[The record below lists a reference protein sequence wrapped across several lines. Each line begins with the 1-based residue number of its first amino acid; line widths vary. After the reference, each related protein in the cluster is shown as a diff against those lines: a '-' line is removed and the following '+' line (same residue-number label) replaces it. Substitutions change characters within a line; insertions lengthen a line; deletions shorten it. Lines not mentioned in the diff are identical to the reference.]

1 MSEVRR
7 RFRRDETRA
16 MFIQAGQAIL
26 REEGL
31 GTGGEALT
39 LKRVSDRVHAE
50 HGIRFT
56 NASLIGRIWAN
67 QSAFQTDVL
76 ATIASNDSNA
86 EVEASLDRMA
96 PFLASMD
103 TSTEEARRWTIR
115 ELCRVM
121 CAVHIDTLRNS
132 TDWSL
137 WIGIWALTAVGTA
150 PERRRRVDEALRQS
164 YLDVTDQ
171 MEAIYRSLLDL
182 LGFRPRQGL
191 TIRQFAI
198 AVAALTEGCVLR
210 DRVDGAQMNHI
221 VRPTGRDGEDQE
233 WTLFGIALV
242 ALVEQFVE
250 LDPEWEDTG
259 AELPRAQGSATG

>member
-39 LKRVSDRVHAE
+39 LKRVSDRVHAD

-259 AELPRAQGSATG
+259 AERPRTQGSAIG

>member
-1 MSEVRR
+1 MSEGRR
-7 RFRRDETRA
+7 RVRRDETRT
-16 MFIQAGQAIL
+16 MFIEAGQAIL

-31 GTGGEALT
+31 GTGGESLT
-39 LKRVSDRVHAE
+39 LKRISDRVHAD

-56 NASLIGRIWAN
+56 NASIIGRIWAN

-76 ATIASNDSNA
+76 TTIASNDSTA
-86 EVEASLDRMA
+86 EVEQSLDRMA
-96 PFLASMD
+96 PFIASMD

-121 CAVHIDTLRNS
+121 SAVHLDTLSQS

-137 WIGIWALTAVGTA
+137 WIGIWAITAVASA

-182 LGFRPRQGL
+182 LGFRTRPGL
-191 TIRQFAI
+191 SVRQFAI
-198 AVAALTEGCVLR
+198 AAAALTEGCVLR
-210 DRVDGAQMNHI
+210 DRVDAAQMNNI
-221 VRPTGRDGEDQE
+221 MRPTGRDGEDQE
-233 WTLFGIALV
+233 WTLFGIALF
-242 ALVEQFVE
+242 ALIEQFVE
-250 LDPEWEDTG
+250 LDPGWDDPAAARPQ
-259 AELPRAQGSATG
+259 AEGSPIG